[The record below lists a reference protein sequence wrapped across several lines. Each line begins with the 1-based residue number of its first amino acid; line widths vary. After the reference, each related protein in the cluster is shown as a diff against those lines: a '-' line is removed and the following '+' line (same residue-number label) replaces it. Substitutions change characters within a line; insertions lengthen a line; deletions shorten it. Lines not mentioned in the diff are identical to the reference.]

1 MTKEYSVLNDRL
13 YTETH
18 EWLLLQNDIGIVGI
32 TDYAQDQLHDI
43 VYVDLPDLGKKVE
56 KGEVMLEIESVK
68 AVAEVYAPV
77 SGEIIEV
84 NDKLIDSPELIN
96 QSPYNEGWL
105 VKIKLSN
112 IKEIDQLLTPMKYR
126 GIIR

>member
-1 MTKEYSVLNDRL
+1 MAKEYSVLDDRL

-18 EWLLLQNDIGIVGI
+18 EWLLLQDNVGIVGI

-43 VYVDLPDLGKKVE
+43 VYVDLPELGKKVK

-105 VKIKLSN
+105 AKIKLSDK
-112 IKEIDQLLTPMKYR
+112 KEIDQLLTPMRYR
-126 GIIR
+126 EIIK